1 MELDFVK
8 AFFYRDDSSGL
19 CIVKEGHF
27 FYAPVSRY
35 TNSGA
40 I

>member
-8 AFFYRDDSSGL
+8 VFYRDYSSGL